1 MEVTKEG
8 DDTTHCSHCAYH
20 CPFLDIS
27 LFMQLGTKHQIF
39 FIANMITNNAFHF
52 EMLKKRIKI
61 FKISHFVINWILAV
75 VEKSGF

>member
-8 DDTTHCSHCAYH
+8 DTTHCSHCAYH

-27 LFMQLGTKHQIF
+27 LFMQLGTKHKIF

-52 EMLKKRIKI
+52 EMLKK
-61 FKISHFVINWILAV
+61 
-75 VEKSGF
+75 E